1 MEHVPRVP
9 QRKRRGFSEERPR
22 LLFSSNGTCTSG
34 VRCLPGNDGQMH
46 HQAANTSSASP
57 SAVLAPDPLVTVTA
71 RTASCG
77 AWTMQGTSLEEG

>member
-1 MEHVPRVP
+1 MCPGCHSERGEAF
-9 QRKRRGFSEERPR
+9 RKKGLAF
-22 LLFSSNGTCTSG
+22 FSSNGACTSG
-34 VRCLPGNDGQMH
+34 VRCFPGNDGLMN

>member
-1 MEHVPRVP
+1 MCPGCYSKRGEAF
-9 QRKRRGFSEERPR
+9 RKKGLAFF
-22 LLFSSNGTCTSG
+22 FSSNGACTSG
-34 VRCLPGNDGQMH
+34 VRCLPGNDEPMH